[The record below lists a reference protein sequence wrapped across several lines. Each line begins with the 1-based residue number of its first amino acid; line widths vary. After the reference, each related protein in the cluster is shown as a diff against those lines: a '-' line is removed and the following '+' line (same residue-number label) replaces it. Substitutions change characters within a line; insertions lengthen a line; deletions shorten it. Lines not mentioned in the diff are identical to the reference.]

1 MATKR
6 LNQRILWLTQL
17 ALLTA
22 IVIVLQMFPL
32 QLGALRLAALALIPI
47 VIGGALLGPLAGA
60 WLGAVFGLV
69 ILLGPDVAPFLAFSV
84 PGTVITILARGI
96 GAGAAGGLAYK
107 LLEEKNDYA
116 AVLAASVT
124 VPVVN
129 TGLFVLGGLIFFL
142 PLFEQW
148 ADGGNAV
155 SFLFFGL
162 IGLNFFIELGVT
174 LLLSGVILRIIQIA
188 KRKKT

>member
-6 LNQRILWLTQL
+6 INQRILWLTQL

-22 IVIVLQMFPL
+22 IVIVLQLFPL

-47 VIGGALLGPLAGA
+47 VVGGALLGPLAGA
-60 WLGAVFGLV
+60 WLGAVFSMV
-69 ILLGPDVAPFLAFSV
+69 ILLSPDVAPFMTFSAG
-84 PGTVITILARGI
+84 GTILTILARGI
-96 GAGAAGGLAYK
+96 GAGAAGGLVYK
-107 LLEEKNDYA
+107 LLEKKNDYA
-116 AVLAASVT
+116 AVLGAAIT

-129 TGLFVLGGLIFFL
+129 TGLFVVGGLIFFL

-148 ADGGNAV
+148 ADGGSAV

-174 LLLSGVILRIIQIA
+174 ILLSGVILRIIRIW
-188 KRKKT
+188 KKT